1 VLDGDYLQTER
12 PRSDVSD
19 AIRGLRYTLPSAV
32 VGGAVYV
39 AFSATVGGGV
49 DWVEGAV
56 FMFVFGL
63 VVTAGMVYA
72 DRRDGDERNGPESP

>member
-1 VLDGDYLQTER
+1 
-12 PRSDVSD
+12 VSD
-19 AIRGLRYTLPSAV
+19 ATSGLRYTLPSAV

-49 DWVEGAV
+49 DWVEGAA

-63 VVTAGMVYA
+63 VVTLGMLFA
-72 DRRDGDERNGPESP
+72 DRSDDSDDDRNGPESP